1 MNEVKFKNKN
11 LEKLSFINDE
21 ISAREFNFSIFVILM
36 CLVFKNFFRG
46 HGFKI
51 VYDSDLF
58 FELTLLLLP
67 ISLLLVKYNS
77 DREIANIF
85 RFKSGIIVF
94 VIINVICLGLSRLLL
109 WISTV
114 TPSIIDAM
122 FSVLGLTILI
132 ISILN
137 ILNSFLI
144 IILKIQ
150 GN

>member
-1 MNEVKFKNKN
+1 MNKLKFKNKN
-11 LEKLSFINDE
+11 LEKFSFIKDE

-36 CLVFKNFFRG
+36 CLLFRNVSRG

-67 ISLLLVKYNS
+67 ISLLLVRHNS

-85 RFKSGIIVF
+85 RFKSGIIFF
-94 VIINVICLGLSRLLL
+94 VIINVIFWGFGRLLF

-114 TPSIIDAM
+114 TPSIIGAI
-122 FSVLGLTILI
+122 FSMLGLTILI
-132 ISILN
+132 ISILEF
-137 ILNSFLI
+137 LNALLI
-144 IILKIQ
+144 VILKLQ
-150 GN
+150 EN